1 MNIPGEIIGIGVTVG
16 LAGAGIIGGML
27 RWSILR
33 NIEKLDES
41 MGELKRQ
48 VASLAASLA
57 QVREEGVTV
66 TECGSCRRECGDRH
80 VQYQQDILQW
90 MRRQEDKFDRMI
102 MMVANL
108 NNGSGGVK

>member
-41 MGELKRQ
+41 MTELKAQ
-48 VASLAASLA
+48 VSSLAASLA
-57 QVREEGVTV
+57 QVREEGVTAQ
-66 TECGSCRRECGDRH
+66 ECTQCRRECGDRLLQH
-80 VQYQQDILQW
+80 QQDILQW
-90 MRRQEDKFDRMI
+90 MRRQEDKADKLLL
-102 MMVANL
+102 MMANV
-108 NNGSGGVK
+108 NNGLGGVK